1 MRRTT
6 VFAEDAVLAALRAIA
21 RRRGT
26 TLAEVTREAL
36 SAYVSKQRGGQK
48 PLSIIAIGRSGRRD
62 IAERAEELLEEGFGR

>member
-6 VFAEDAVLAALRAIA
+6 VFAEDSVLDALRAIA
-21 RRRGT
+21 RRRGI

-36 SAYVSKQRGGQK
+36 SAYVFKHRGHRK

-62 IAERAEELLEEGFGR
+62 IAEHAEELLKEGFGR